1 MKMNKH
7 NHAHTEHE
15 HKQPDRHGH
24 NGGHEHHN
32 HSQMIEDYKRRFWIS
47 LLLTIPIL
55 LLSPMIQKFLGLH
68 DALSFSGSSY
78 VLFFLSSIVFFYGG
92 YPFLKGLFDELIKFQ
107 PGMMTLI
114 AIAIAVAYFYSSAV
128 VFGLSGKIFFYHA
141 AWSLDR
147 DEISDGCI
155 QSFGRTC
162 KANAFGCT

>member
-1 MKMNKH
+1 
-7 NHAHTEHE
+7 
-15 HKQPDRHGH
+15 
-24 NGGHEHHN
+24 
-32 HSQMIEDYKRRFWIS
+32 MIEDYKRRFWIS

-128 VFGLSGKIFFYHA
+128 VFGLSGKIFFWELVTLIDIMLLGHWIEMKSVMGASKALEELAKLMPSDAHKLLDDGNIWKYHRCSSRRA
-141 AWSLDR
+141 
-147 DEISDGCI
+147 
-155 QSFGRTC
+155 
-162 KANAFGCT
+162 

>member
-1 MKMNKH
+1 
-7 NHAHTEHE
+7 
-15 HKQPDRHGH
+15 
-24 NGGHEHHN
+24 
-32 HSQMIEDYKRRFWIS
+32 MIEDYKRRFWIS
-47 LLLTIPIL
+47 LLLTILIL

-128 VFGLSGKIFFYHA
+128 VFGLSGKIFFWELVTLIDIMLLGHWIEMKSVMGA
-141 AWSLDR
+141 SKALEELAKLMHINFWMM
-147 DEISDGCI
+147 EIS
-155 QSFGRTC
+155 
-162 KANAFGCT
+162 